1 MSVLWTPAALED
13 RQRLLDA
20 AFVRAME
27 HEDPV
32 IYRASLEA
40 DANMEQ
46 EADALDGVANWRQGP
61 LEGTRLYVCRS
72 TRHLLVY
79 TREGNDVRIISLA
92 PAASDWKRST

>member
-1 MSVLWTPAALED
+1 VSVLWTPSALED

-20 AFVRAME
+20 AFARAMDY
-27 HEDPV
+27 EDPA

-40 DANMEQ
+40 DANLEQ
-46 EADALDGVANWRQGP
+46 EADALDGVATWRSGP
-61 LEGTRLYVCRS
+61 LKGTRLYVCRS

-92 PAASDWKRST
+92 PAASDWTRST

>member
-1 MSVLWTPAALED
+1 VSVLWTPSALED

-20 AFVRAME
+20 AFARAMDY
-27 HEDPV
+27 EDPA

-46 EADALDGVANWRQGP
+46 EADALDGVATWRPGP
-61 LEGTRLYVCRS
+61 VKGTRLYVCRS

-92 PAASDWKRST
+92 PAASDWKQST

>member
-1 MSVLWTPAALED
+1 MSVLWTPSALED

-20 AFVRAME
+20 AFARAMDY
-27 HEDPV
+27 EDPA

-46 EADALDGVANWRQGP
+46 EADALDGVATWGP
-61 LEGTRLYVCRS
+61 GPVKGTRLYVCRS

-92 PAASDWKRST
+92 PAASDWKQST